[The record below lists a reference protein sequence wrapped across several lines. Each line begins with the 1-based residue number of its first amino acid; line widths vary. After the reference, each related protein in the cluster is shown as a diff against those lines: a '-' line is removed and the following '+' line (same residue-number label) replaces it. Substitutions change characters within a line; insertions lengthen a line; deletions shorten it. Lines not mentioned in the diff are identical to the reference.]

1 MKAKRCLGWMVVLI
15 FGGALAIILIT
26 AAESS
31 AQGTQCPPGFIWI
44 PNSGVGCVQENCAS
58 IAGAKNSYTG
68 QCICEDG
75 FKACYEGI
83 DYSGFDSTL
92 CGPFCPNS
100 ILVSCIAPEGTCPQ
114 DETTDQPAVPA
125 DPQNNEGVPEAA
137 PENAPPGAEEP
148 AAPAEVPNNAQ
159 APDSAPES
167 ASTGIGETENEE
179 GPSIE
184 EMTRILEESLIPNNA
199 ELPSRA
205 RSAAG
210 AMVAGGNVLL
220 FIMYTLTY
228 EKESLEP
235 LIDKVVKNLIIHY
248 DRLMSDSEKK
258 RAKSQD
264 LKQFLKPGD
273 ETIRKLKEA
282 AVQTG
287 QTPKSEVTHEK
298 MSQLQTEFHRLLDQ
312 KVKEGHYVINKDF
325 LSKAWNWPVSF
336 VRDPLFKHTGGQCG
350 EMAHL
355 GQGWIEPFVLEN
367 FGREAIIDQIFVYE
381 RSSRHPQSHLEY
393 VDGLYVN
400 NHAATRVI
408 LPNGESYILDFWEGI
423 TEREGKNANEPLQI
437 KIVPENV
444 WTMKWRAAIGS
455 PSDEAEVSNINAKQ
469 ALLQDYL
476 QQAGA
481 LHPYQ
486 ASFLPPDQQQEA
498 MRVTRSALEQWRQ
511 SRAKISPV
519 ETNMLIRNWEKYG
532 MMWESK
538 ITEAP
543 KDPASAFW
551 DAGKEALGFKVK

>member
-1 MKAKRCLGWMVVLI
+1 MKAKRYLGWMAVLI
-15 FGGALAIILIT
+15 FGGAFVFVLIQPT
-26 AAESS
+26 KIS
-31 AQGTQCPPGFIWI
+31 AQGPQCPPGFVWI
-44 PNSGVGCVQENCAS
+44 PNSGVGCIQENCAT
-58 IAGAKNSYTG
+58 IPNAKPSYTS
-68 QCICEDG
+68 QCICQDG
-75 FKACYEGI
+75 FKACHGPV
-83 DYSGFDSTL
+83 DYGSFDSTL

-100 ILVSCIAPEGTCPQ
+100 VLISCIDSKAACPE
-114 DETTDQPAVPA
+114 DKPAE
-125 DPQNNEGVPEAA
+125 Q
-137 PENAPPGAEEP
+137 P
-148 AAPAEVPNNAQ
+148 AAPAEAQDNAEVL
-159 APDSAPES
+159 DSAPES
-167 ASTGIGETENEE
+167 DPTGIGELGNDE
-179 GPSIE
+179 GISIE

-210 AMVAGGNVLL
+210 ASVAGGIVLL
-220 FIMYTLTY
+220 FIMSVLSREEVPFETFVEQVVMTL
-228 EKESLEP
+228 
-235 LIDKVVKNLIIHY
+235 IHY
-248 DRLMSDSEKK
+248 YDKLMGMSEKK
-258 RAKSQD
+258 PAESQD
-264 LKQFLKPGD
+264 PKRFLEPGE
-273 ETIRKLKEA
+273 ETLQKLKEA
-282 AVQTG
+282 AVQTA
-287 QTPKSEVTHEK
+287 QTPKSEVTPEK
-298 MSQLQTEFHRLLDQ
+298 MRQLQTEFHRLLDQ
-312 KVKEGHYVINKDF
+312 KVKEGHYVINKSL

-350 EMAHL
+350 EMAHS

-381 RSSRHPQSHLEY
+381 RSSRHPQSNLEY

-455 PSDEAEVSNINAKQ
+455 PSDEAEVSNVNPKQ
-469 ALLQDYL
+469 ALLRDYL

-498 MRVTRSALEQWRQ
+498 MRVTRSAVEQWRQ
-511 SRAKISPV
+511 SRAKTSPV
-519 ETNMLIRNWEKYG
+519 ETNMIIRNWEKYG

-543 KDPASAFW
+543 NDPINTFL
-551 DAGKEALGFKVK
+551 DAGKEALGIK